1 MSACWKFKRIQQRS
15 NLT

>member
-1 MSACWKFKRIQQRS
+1 MSACWNFKRIQQRS